1 MTNGDWIRSMSDEEL
16 RDLFGKSKTMFS
28 CPVDKDDEE
37 CLQMES
43 CIDCFFKWLKQEV
56 KVITI
61 KEGKRTMGNWISVQ
75 EKLPEKHVTVIVARP
90 HDDGPLKVEQGM
102 LTENGW
108 WKVYGTNVKKVY
120 YWMPLPEPPER

>member
-61 KEGKRTMGNWISVQ
+61 KEGKELWETGYLFRRSC
-75 EKLPEKHVTVIVARP
+75 
-90 HDDGPLKVEQGM
+90 LKSM
-102 LTENGW
+102 
-108 WKVYGTNVKKVY
+108 
-120 YWMPLPEPPER
+120 